1 MKDGVLLSVENLH
14 VRFDTYAGQVH
25 AVNGM
30 TFDVRRGEIFGL
42 VGESGCGKSV
52 TGLAIVGMVPH
63 PGRITAGRILFDGED
78 LLSKDE
84 EEMQHIR
91 GRRIA
96 MIFQDPSA
104 ALNPVFTV
112 GNQITR
118 IIRHHMN
125 LSRRDAYERALSVF
139 EAVGLP
145 DPVRIYR
152 SYPHELSGGMQQRVM
167 IAMALSSGAELLIA
181 DEPTTALD
189 VTIQAQILDLLAH
202 LRETQHLS
210 ILLITHNLGVV
221 AEICDRVG
229 VAYAGNIVE
238 MGATE
243 VVLNQMKH
251 PYTEGLIAAL
261 PSPTRRGQPL
271 QSIEG
276 SVPDGLHLPSGC
288 TFHPRCPHVMDRCR
302 DHTPPRVQ
310 FSTPYGD
317 HVVSCHLY
325 AREEAR

>member
-78 LLSKDE
+78 LLIKTE

-152 SYPHELSGGMQQRVM
+152 AYPHELSGGMQQRVM